1 MLGGVSA
8 LVRPHDPADLDRAF
22 LEKRRLHLR
31 TGQADVFARLLPWSL
46 INAQVTLAGL
56 HNGRLRLVRSGQDLP
71 YETVVGRNK
80 AGQMFL
86 KTAALHDQIGR
97 GLSLALNHLHHV
109 SPRIA
114 SLVAAVERRYRVRG
128 GANAYVSFQREGA
141 LGPHWDNHD
150 VIILQIWGE
159 KRWHC
164 HGVRAVHPLVSRSY
178 PTVAEAGP
186 VEWEDTLRPGD
197 VLYIPRGDIHWATV
211 AEGGHSVHLTIN
223 LGGLRARDMLR
234 ALAGRLE
241 GGEDAFREEVM
252 ALADEAATRRQLA
265 VQADLLHG
273 ALEQPDVAALFTQL
287 DAEREAFQ
295 PMNLG
300 LDRTLSDTTEIHP
313 AARGPGPV
321 PSRLPPDQRRVLTQL
336 LATDGARLGELKRV
350 LADME
355 GAVVADAVAGL
366 ARAGQVWL
374 FDD

>member
-1 MLGGVSA
+1 MAA
-8 LVRPHDPADLDRAF
+8 LVRPHDPAELDRAF
-22 LEKRRLHLR
+22 REKRRLHLR
-31 TGQADVFARLLPWSL
+31 TGQADTFARLLPWSL

-56 HNGRLRLVRSGQDLP
+56 HNGRLRLVRSGKDLP

-80 AGQMFL
+80 AGQLFL
-86 KTAALHDQIGR
+86 KPAALQDQINQ

-114 SLVAAVERRYRVRG
+114 ALIAAVERRYRVRG

-150 VIILQIWGE
+150 VIILQISGE
-159 KRWHC
+159 KHWRC
-164 HGVRAVHPLVSRSY
+164 HGFRATHPLVSRSY
-178 PTVAEAGP
+178 ATLAEAGP

-211 AEGGHSVHLTIN
+211 AEGGHSAHLTIN
-223 LGGLRARDMLR
+223 LGGLRAKDLLR

-241 GGEDAFREEVM
+241 GNNDALREEVM
-252 ALADEAATRRQLA
+252 AIAEEAATRRQMA
-265 VQADLLHG
+265 AQADLLRG
-273 ALEQPDVAALFTQL
+273 ALDQPDLPALFTQL

-300 LDRTLSDTTEIHP
+300 LDRVLSDATEIHP
-313 AARGPGPV
+313 AARAPGPA
-321 PSRLPPDQRRVLTQL
+321 PSKLPADQRRVLAQL
-336 LATDGARLGELKRV
+336 LATDGARLAALKQD

-374 FDD
+374 LED

>member
-1 MLGGVSA
+1 M
-8 LVRPHDPADLDRAF
+8 VRPHDPADLDRAF

-31 TGQADVFARLLPWSL
+31 TGQAGVFARLLPWSL

-86 KTAALHDQIGR
+86 KTAALHEQIGQ

-114 SLVAAVERRYRVRG
+114 ALVAAVERRYRVRG

-150 VIILQIWGE
+150 VIILQISGE
-159 KRWHC
+159 KHWRC
-164 HGVRAVHPLVSRSY
+164 HGARAVHPLVSRSY

-211 AEGGHSVHLTIN
+211 AEGGHSVHLTLN
-223 LGGLRARDMLR
+223 LGGLRARDLLR

-252 ALADEAATRRQLA
+252 ALADEAATRRQLSA
-265 VQADLLHG
+265 QADLLRG

-287 DAEREAFQ
+287 DGEREALQ

-300 LDRTLSDTTEIHP
+300 LDRTLPDTTEIHP
-313 AARGPGPV
+313 AARGPAGPARTLPPAQQQV
-321 PSRLPPDQRRVLTQL
+321 LSRL
-336 LATDGARLGELKRV
+336 LALDGARLGDLKRD

-355 GAVVADAVAGL
+355 GAVVAEAVAGL

-374 FDD
+374 FED

>member
-1 MLGGVSA
+1 M
-8 LVRPHDPADLDRAF
+8 VRPHDPAELDRAL

-31 TGQADVFARLLPWSL
+31 TNQADVFARLLPWSL
-46 INAQVTLAGL
+46 INAQVTLTGL
-56 HNGRLRLVRSGQDLP
+56 HNGRLRLVRVGQDLP
-71 YETVVGRNK
+71 YETVVGRSK
-80 AGQMFL
+80 AGVLAL
-86 KTAALHDQIGR
+86 KAAALQEQINQ

-114 SLVAAVERRYRVRG
+114 ALVAVVERRYRVRG
-128 GANAYVSFQREGA
+128 GANAYVSFQRDGA

-150 VIILQIWGE
+150 VIILQISGE

-164 HGVRAVHPLVSRSY
+164 HGARAVHPLVSRSY

-186 VEWEDTLRPGD
+186 MEWEDTLRPGD
-197 VLYIPRGDIHWATV
+197 LLYIPRGDIHWAAV

-241 GGEDAFREEVM
+241 GDEAAFREEVM
-252 ALADEAATRRQLA
+252 AVADGAATRRQLSA
-265 VQADLLHG
+265 QADLLRG

-287 DAEREAFQ
+287 DGEREAFQ

-300 LDRTLSDTTEIHP
+300 LDHTLSDTTEIHP

-321 PSRLPPDQRRVLTQL
+321 PSKLPPDQRRVLTQL
-336 LATDGARLGELKRV
+336 LATDGARLGELKPA

-355 GAVVADAVAGL
+355 GGAVAQAVAGL
-366 ARAGQVWL
+366 ARVGQVWL